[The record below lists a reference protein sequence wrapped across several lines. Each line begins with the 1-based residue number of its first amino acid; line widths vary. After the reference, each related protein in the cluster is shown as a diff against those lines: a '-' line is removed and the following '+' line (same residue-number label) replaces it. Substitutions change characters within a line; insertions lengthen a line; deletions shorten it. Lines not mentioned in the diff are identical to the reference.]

1 MKKNLFYDNIYTS
14 MDKGINVAFEDMLK
28 TCGLSDKDRY
38 EIRQIF
44 YMLSPQKQQNIINNF
59 NIMVDRINKFK
70 EDIEEQQKILLET
83 AASKLD
89 DIVLQTQKEN
99 IIWETC
105 EFLDWMKQE
114 CWEACEYLA
123 NIKKENPKEIG
134 KEINNKDPLG

>member
-1 MKKNLFYDNIYTS
+1 
-14 MDKGINVAFEDMLK
+14 MDKSINIAFEDMLK

-44 YMLSPQKQQNIINNF
+44 YMLSPKKQQNIINNF

-99 IIWETC
+99 II
-105 EFLDWMKQE
+105 
-114 CWEACEYLA
+114 
-123 NIKKENPKEIG
+123 
-134 KEINNKDPLG
+134 

>member
-1 MKKNLFYDNIYTS
+1 
-14 MDKGINVAFEDMLK
+14 MDKSINIAFEDMLK

-44 YMLSPQKQQNIINNF
+44 YMLSPQKQQNIISNF

-70 EDIEEQQKILLET
+70 EDIEEQQKILLKT

-99 IIWETC
+99 II
-105 EFLDWMKQE
+105 
-114 CWEACEYLA
+114 
-123 NIKKENPKEIG
+123 
-134 KEINNKDPLG
+134 